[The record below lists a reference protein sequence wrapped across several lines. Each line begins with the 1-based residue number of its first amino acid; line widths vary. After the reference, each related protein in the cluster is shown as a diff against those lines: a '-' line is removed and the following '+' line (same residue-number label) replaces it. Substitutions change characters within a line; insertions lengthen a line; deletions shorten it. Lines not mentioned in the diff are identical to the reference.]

1 MPGYMD
7 TDYAQNEIS
16 LREILKKLRKYE
28 IQIRKA
34 INSQM
39 QGDFHSVFKGSGLEF
54 DDVRPYQY
62 GDDIRTIDWNVS
74 AKGHGTFVKTFREE
88 KEQTVFFILDVSASE
103 DIGNPGRTKAD
114 IGKEIC
120 GVLALSAAKESSHV
134 GLICFSDVKEKYL
147 KPTKGHSQAY
157 EIINALFSLKPKSLK
172 TNISKAI
179 SFALNTIKRRSV
191 IILISDFIDDG
202 YFQNLQ
208 SLARRHDLVV
218 IHISD
223 KRETRLPKLGIIP
236 IVDKETK
243 RTLWINTSFGDFRE
257 KITKRYENRKTE
269 LEKFS
274 RKHQI
279 NFISLD
285 TDQDYVPQLL
295 KLFKVRN
302 KSLKTT

>member
-1 MPGYMD
+1 MKD
-7 TDYAQNEIS
+7 
-16 LREILKKLRKYE
+16 LLKKLRKYE

-34 INSQM
+34 INSHM
-39 QGDFHSVFKGSGLEF
+39 QGDFHSIFKGSGLEF

-103 DIGNPGRTKAD
+103 NIGNPGRTKAD

-120 GVLALSAAKESSHV
+120 GVLALSASKESSHV
-134 GLICFSDVKEKYL
+134 GLICYSDIKEKYL
-147 KPTKGHSQAY
+147 KPLKGNLQAY
-157 EIINALFSLKPKSLK
+157 EIINTLVTLKPQSLK
-172 TNISKAI
+172 TDLSKAI
-179 SFALNTIKRRSV
+179 AFSLNAIKRRSV
-191 IILISDFIDDG
+191 VILISDFIDNG
-202 YFQNLQ
+202 YHHNLKA
-208 SLARRHDLVV
+208 LARRHDLVM

-236 IVDKETK
+236 IIDKESR

-257 KITKRYENRKTE
+257 KISERLLSRKSE
-269 LEKFS
+269 LEQFS

-285 TDQDYVPQLL
+285 TDEDYVPKLL
-295 KLFKVRN
+295 RLFKIRN
-302 KSLKTT
+302 KTIKTS

>member
-1 MPGYMD
+1 VTPIRD
-7 TDYAQNEIS
+7 
-16 LREILKKLRKYE
+16 ILKKLRKYE

-39 QGDFHSVFKGSGLEF
+39 QGDFHSIFKGSGLEF

-103 DIGNPGRTKAD
+103 NIGSEGRTKAD

-120 GVLALSAAKESSHV
+120 GVLALSAGKESSHV

-157 EIINALFSLKPKSLK
+157 EIISALANLKTRSLK
-172 TNISKAI
+172 TNLSKAI

-191 IILISDFIDDG
+191 VILISDFIDEG
-202 YFQNLQ
+202 YFHNLQ
-208 SLARRHDLVV
+208 SLARRHDLVI

-236 IVDKETK
+236 IEDKETH
-243 RTLWINTSFGDFRE
+243 RTLWINTSFGDFRN
-257 KITKRYENRKTE
+257 KIVKRYEGRKSE

-285 TDQDYVPQLL
+285 TDEEYVPKLL

>member
-1 MPGYMD
+1 M
-7 TDYAQNEIS
+7 
-16 LREILKKLRKYE
+16 RELLKKLRRYE

-74 AKGHGTFVKTFREE
+74 AKGHGTFVKTFKEE

-103 DIGNPGRTKAD
+103 DIGNPGSTKAD

-120 GVLALSAAKESSHV
+120 GVLALSAAKESGHV
-134 GLICFSDVKEKYL
+134 GLICYSDVVEKYM
-147 KPTKGHSQAY
+147 KATKGNSQAY
-157 EIINALFSLKPKSLK
+157 EIISTLVRLKPQSLR
-172 TNISKAI
+172 TNLTKAI
-179 SFALNTIKRRSV
+179 AFALNAIRRRSV
-191 IILISDFIDDG
+191 VILVSDFIDDG
-202 YFQNLQ
+202 YFHNLKA
-208 SLARRHDLVV
+208 LARRHDLVV
-218 IHISD
+218 IQISD

-236 IVDKETK
+236 VIDKETQ
-243 RTLWINTSFGDFRE
+243 RTLWINTSFGDFR
-257 KITKRYENRKTE
+257 KNISDRHENRKLE

-285 TDQDYVPQLL
+285 TGEDYVPKLL
-295 KLFKVRN
+295 RLFKVRN